1 MVNAIVLVNVDRGH
15 VNDIA
20 EELVELDG
28 VTEVFSVAGRY
39 DLAAILRSSSNE
51 RIAQLV
57 TRHIMDME
65 HITHTETLMAFQAY
79 SKYDLEAMFS
89 IGLGVAHATNILST
103 ATSNCARLPTSKTRS
118 TTGAYL
124 SMSLSPVAHSIG
136 GSGLSQMVRWLRRAS
151 WLKISSR
158 GSL

>member
-20 EELVELDG
+20 EKLVELDG

-39 DLAAILRSSSNE
+39 DLAAILRSSNNE

-89 IGLGVAHATNILST
+89 IGLE
-103 ATSNCARLPTSKTRS
+103 
-118 TTGAYL
+118 
-124 SMSLSPVAHSIG
+124 
-136 GSGLSQMVRWLRRAS
+136 
-151 WLKISSR
+151 
-158 GSL
+158 